1 MNDENYGNNVW
12 SINASLENVVKNQP
26 FVELAGRYK
35 DFKTKYTRASAEYQ
49 TAHLTALELEL
60 DNTSTQEQLEDATRR
75 EQHYFN
81 LMTRLGQAMQ
91 NILTELGVRDEELE
105 ARYRS
110 LTTNISF
117 ANNPR
122 YRNLRAALLD
132 LYPGVNAS
140 DEDLEALIRGNVYVP
155 NNTSE
160 NTPNTRAKK
169 SRARNTLA
177 AIRGGRRR
185 RHSRRRNSRRHRTK
199 KSRK

>member
-49 TAHLTALELEL
+49 AARLTALDLEL
-60 DNTSTQEQLEDATRR
+60 DNTSTQEQLEAATRR

-81 LMTRLGQAMQ
+81 LMTRLGQGMQ
-91 NILTELGVRDEELE
+91 SILTELGVRDEDLE
-105 ARYRS
+105 ARYRR

-185 RHSRRRNSRRHRTK
+185 RSRRSNSRSHRTK

>member
-12 SINASLENVVKNQP
+12 SINTSLENVVKNQP

-81 LMTRLGQAMQ
+81 LMTRLGQGMQ
-91 NILTELGVRDEELE
+91 SILTELGVRDEDLE
-105 ARYRS
+105 ARYRR

-122 YRNLRAALLD
+122 YRNLRTALLD

-140 DEDLEALIRGNVYVP
+140 DEDLEALIRGNLYVP

-185 RHSRRRNSRRHRTK
+185 RSSRSRSRRHRTK

>member
-12 SINASLENVVKNQP
+12 PINASLENARKNQP

-35 DFKTKYTRASAEYQ
+35 DFKNKYTRASAEYQ
-49 TAHLTALELEL
+49 TAHLTSLELEL

-91 NILTELGVRDEELE
+91 SILTDLGVRDEDLE

-140 DEDLEALIRGNVYVP
+140 DDDLEALIRGNVYVP

-185 RHSRRRNSRRHRTK
+185 RSSRNRRRNRTK

>member
-75 EQHYFN
+75 EQHYFD

-122 YRNLRAALLD
+122 YRNLRVALLD
-132 LYPGVNAS
+132 LYPGVNVS

-185 RHSRRRNSRRHRTK
+185 RHSRRRHRTK